1 LQKFS
6 VLSGWTQGT
15 ASTTCAASSI
25 LMDCTAAPLKMQT
38 DAARHLL
45 DSAASKQIE
54 KMGFFNWNYL
64 FNKIF
69 ID

>member
-25 LMDCTAAPLKMQT
+25 LMDCTAAPLKTQR
-38 DAARHLL
+38 DAAELLL
-45 DSAASKQIE
+45 DSAVNKQTE
-54 KMGFFNWNYL
+54 KADLFNWT
-64 FNKIF
+64 IF
-69 ID
+69 FD